1 MRRMKQKWQKTGLAA
16 QLLIALLVPML
27 LTGCGARSSAEATI
41 VSNSGGGYKT
51 AADTAMT
58 EELAVVE
65 DSGVE
70 TAEITAEITDPGT
83 GRKLIKEVSLEV
95 ETEEYSA
102 LSQALTE
109 QITKLGGY
117 VQSFYTAG
125 NENSGDSRYGQI
137 QARIPKERLDE
148 FIKTVEGASNV
159 TYRQETVTDVTLQY
173 VDLESRKNALLTEQ
187 QRLLELMEQAE
198 TVEDLISIES
208 RLSEVRYQL
217 ESMESQLRTFDNQ
230 IDYSTVYI
238 NITEVIRLT
247 PATGSKMS
255 AWERIRTGFA
265 ENVYAVGVGISEFCI
280 GFLIS
285 LPILFVVLVTV
296 LILLAIVMLVRRI
309 GKKRR
314 AKKLALLSAQQ
325 TETQIQHR
333 DGEENGKQ
341 L

>member
-1 MRRMKQKWQKTGLAA
+1 MRRMKQKWKKTGLAA

-70 TAEITAEITDPGT
+70 TAEITDPGT

-95 ETEEYSA
+95 ETEEYSV

>member
-70 TAEITAEITDPGT
+70 TAEITDPGT

-255 AWERIRTGFA
+255 VWERIRTGFA

>member
-1 MRRMKQKWQKTGLAA
+1 MRRMKQKWKKTGLAA

-41 VSNSGGGYKT
+41 VSNSGGGYKA

-58 EELAVVE
+58 EELTVVE

-70 TAEITAEITDPGT
+70 TAEVTDPGT

>member
-1 MRRMKQKWQKTGLAA
+1 MRRMKQNGKKAGLAA
-16 QLLIALLVPML
+16 RLLIALLVPML
-27 LTGCGARSSAEATI
+27 LAGCGARSSAEATI
-41 VSNSGGGYKT
+41 VSNSGGGYKA

-58 EELAVVE
+58 EELAVAE
-65 DSGVE
+65 ESGVE
-70 TAEITAEITDPGT
+70 TAEVADPGT

-117 VQSFYTAG
+117 VQSFYTSG

-247 PATGSKMS
+247 PATGNKMS
-255 AWERIRTGFA
+255 AWERIRTGFS
-265 ENVYAVGVGISEFCI
+265 ENVYAVGVAISEFCI

-285 LPILFVVLVTV
+285 LPILFVVLVIV
-296 LILLAIVMLVRRI
+296 LILLAIVMLLRRN

-314 AKKLALLSAQQ
+314 ERKLAQITAQHMEAQVQ
-325 TETQIQHR
+325 TTNQKEK
-333 DGEENGKQ
+333 ESCGKN

>member
-1 MRRMKQKWQKTGLAA
+1 MRRMKQKWKKTGLAA

-70 TAEITAEITDPGT
+70 TAEITDPGT

-95 ETEEYSA
+95 ETEGYSA

>member
-1 MRRMKQKWQKTGLAA
+1 MRQVKQNRKKTGLTAR
-16 QLLIALLVPML
+16 LLIALFVPL
-27 LTGCGARSSAEATI
+27 LLAGCGARSSTEAAI
-41 VSNSGGGYKT
+41 VSSSDGGYK
-51 AADTAMT
+51 AAVDTAMA

-70 TAEITAEITDPGT
+70 TAEITDPGA

-117 VQSFYTAG
+117 VQSFSTSG
-125 NENSGDSRYGQI
+125 NDRNGDSRYGQI

-148 FIKTVEGASNV
+148 FIKTVEGSSNV

-187 QRLLELMEQAE
+187 ERLLELMEQAE

-247 PATGSKMS
+247 PVTGNKMS

-285 LPILFVVLVTV
+285 LPILFVVLVIV

-314 AKKLALLSAQQ
+314 AKKLALLSTQQ
-325 TETQIQHR
+325 TEAQIQHR